1 MLISDF
7 VEAAG
12 VSFAS
17 LAPWCAT
24 TTASDIV
31 KALVATAGSDYAVVG
46 ESAIHHTS
54 TIEAGAQ
61 LKGPCF
67 VGPRCFISSSALL
80 RGGVWLEA
88 DDIIGPCCELKTV
101 LMFSNSKAAHLN
113 FVGDSVVG
121 RDVNIEAGAMIA
133 NYRNEKADK
142 VIRFHHQGKLV
153 ETGVEKFGAMIG
165 DHVRIG
171 ANAVIAPG
179 AVLPVS
185 TIVRRL
191 ELVDQS

>member
-1 MLISDF
+1 M
-7 VEAAG
+7 
-12 VSFAS
+12 
-17 LAPWCAT
+17 
-24 TTASDIV
+24 
-31 KALVATAGSDYAVVG
+31 
-46 ESAIHHTS
+46 
-54 TIEAGAQ
+54 
-61 LKGPCF
+61 
-67 VGPRCFISSSALL
+67 
-80 RGGVWLEA
+80 EA